1 MTGISHFRRY
11 QDAYKIALEM
21 LRQLDELDESVLLA
35 MLERLN
41 ALIVPLVEE
50 IDPEWAHCG
59 SLKRHLGFMKYYLD
73 RNSKSGCL
81 SDIRDIVFTELP
93 ELADHIIDNSFS
105 GSHLDVRLG
114 QATSRLFEINDY
126 ASVVRAT
133 FPVLSSRLRRIFGV
147 EDGSDGENLV
157 NLIFGQG
164 GGLNPAALSREEKTA
179 YRNLIAGFYAVYRNK
194 FNHEDSSPTF
204 VQANGVVEMANS
216 LIIDLELV
224 AEVSMQANSE

>member
-1 MTGISHFRRY
+1 MTGIRYFRCY

-21 LRQLDELDESVLLA
+21 LRQIDELDEPVLLA

-41 ALIVPLVEE
+41 SIIVPLMEE
-50 IDPEWAHCG
+50 VDPEWAHCG

-73 RNSKSGCL
+73 RDNKSGCL
-81 SDIRDIVFTELP
+81 SDIRDIVFAELP
-93 ELADHIIDNSFS
+93 ELGDYIIDNGFS
-105 GSHLDVRLG
+105 EGHLDMRLC

-157 NLIFGQG
+157 NIIFGQG

-224 AEVSMQANSE
+224 AEASMRANSE